1 MHDAVTTSGAVP
13 ALSERTRRDFAVVV
27 PAFNEVENVPELVA
41 ELRATFEQHGLAGE
55 VILVDDAGIA

>member
-41 ELRATFEQHGLAGE
+41 ELRATF
-55 VILVDDAGIA
+55 